1 MAISSFYRHW
11 LTRLFAPDRQ
21 LRNTYQSFRNVLRE
35 DGIALELLADLETHI
50 YGHNPADDARIAY
63 LTEQLTA
70 AVGAMTRHLL
80 AMNPATYPGLTEKHR
95 QLAATIDKT
104 LLPSKATTSPPYI
117 LELSQAADFP
127 GLAGGKA
134 ANLSATGRAGV
145 PVPPGFVV
153 TANAFHRF
161 VADNRLENEFTERFR
176 MVHADDNQTIIRIT
190 GELQELILAAEIPAD
205 IARQITEAVT
215 ILGNVPLL
223 AVRSSALAEDGRISF
238 AGQYASELN
247 VPAAEVLAAYKR
259 VIAGKYCPRAV
270 TYRIRHGLSDADTAM
285 AVLVIPMFQP
295 HASGVVYTRDPATF
309 TAAEAIGVYAVSGL
323 AEGLVDGSR
332 IPEKYYLSRQPP
344 IACLPENPAVEKSL
358 LREPELLQLGRW
370 GMVLENHFGCPQDI
384 EWVKSDTAMT
394 VLQCRRL
401 HQKKDPPPTL
411 VQPSDLDH
419 IIYSNLHC
427 AAAGIACGPVFHA
440 PNGRAFRDIPIGSVV
455 VTPTLRPALS
465 QFLDRVAG
473 VVAQSGSRASHFASV
488 ARERGIPV
496 LVGEAV
502 DLPTGQVVTVDA
514 GSGRVFRGCVNALLQ
529 TGKRRNARDFP
540 AGKYAE
546 LASHTVHLGLTDPD
560 SPAFAPE
567 HCRSMHD
574 LIRFCHEKCVQEMF
588 SLVGRKGRGLG
599 KAQKLVTDLPLV
611 LYVLDL
617 DGHPNSR
624 ARDSVAVEDL
634 SSVPMRACWQGMSDP
649 RIVWDKSQHHVDWEG
664 FDQLSGGIFSLD
676 SRLLASYAVV
686 SRDYL
691 HLNIRFGYHF
701 SIVDALCGEQAGA
714 NYINFRFKGGG
725 AAVARQHFRLAF
737 IDHVLTS
744 FDFQTTWRGEMLD
757 ATLARAAAAEMA
769 QALRRLGMLLAATRM
784 MDMRMASRQQ
794 ALDEA
799 EKFIALAGTGPQDPK
814 AHP

>member
-1 MAISSFYRHW
+1 MAITSFYRHW
-11 LTRLFAPDRQ
+11 LTRLFTPDRQ
-21 LRNTYQSFRNVLRE
+21 LRNTYQAFRNVLRE

-50 YGHNPADDARIAY
+50 YGHNPADDARISY
-63 LTEQLTA
+63 LIGQLTT
-70 AVGAMTRHLL
+70 AVGAMARHLL
-80 AMNPATYPGLTEKHR
+80 TMNPASYPGLLEKHR
-95 QLAATIDKT
+95 QLATVIEEN
-104 LLPSKATTSPPYI
+104 LHPSAVATTPPYI
-117 LELSQAADFP
+117 LDLSQAADFP
-127 GLAGGKA
+127 DLAGGKA
-134 ANLSATGRAGV
+134 ANLSATGRTGV
-145 PVPPGFVV
+145 PIPPGFVV

-161 VADNRLENEFTERFR
+161 VADNHLENEFTERFR
-176 MVHADDNQTIIRIT
+176 MVHADDHRTIIRIT

-215 ILGNVPLL
+215 TLGDAPLL

-247 VPAAEVLAAYKR
+247 VPNADIHAAYKR

-270 TYRIRHGLSDADTAM
+270 SYRIRHGLSDADTAM
-285 AVLVIPMFQP
+285 AALVIPMFQP
-295 HASGVVYTRDPATF
+295 LASGVVYTLDPAAF

-344 IACLPENPAVEKSL
+344 FVSLPENLAEEKSL
-358 LREPELLQLGRW
+358 LAEPELLQLGTW
-370 GMVLENHFGCPQDI
+370 AMVLENHFGCPQDI
-384 EWVKSDTAMT
+384 EWVKSATAMT

-411 VQPSDLDH
+411 VQAADLDH
-419 IIYSNLHC
+419 ILYSNLHC
-427 AAAGIACGPVFHA
+427 AAAGIACGPVYHA

-473 VVAQSGSRASHFASV
+473 VVAHSGSRASHFASV

-502 DLPTGQVVTVDA
+502 ELPAGQVITVDA

-529 TGKRRNARDFP
+529 TDKRRNTSDFP
-540 AGKYAE
+540 MGKYAE
-546 LASHTVHLGLTDPD
+546 LAGHTVHLGLTDPD

-599 KAQKLVTDLPLV
+599 KAQKLETDLPLV
-611 LYVLDL
+611 IYVLDL
-617 DGHPNSR
+617 DGHPDAR
-624 ARDSVAVEDL
+624 ARDSLALEDL

-664 FDQLSGGIFSLD
+664 FDQVSGGIFSLD
-676 SRLLASYAVV
+676 SQLLASYAVV
-686 SRDYL
+686 SQDYL

-701 SIVDALCGEQAGA
+701 SIVDALCGDQAGA

-725 AAVARQHFRLAF
+725 AAIAQQRFRLAF

-757 ATLARAAAAEMA
+757 AALARASAAETA

-784 MDMRMASRQQ
+784 MDMRMSSQEQ
-794 ALDEA
+794 ALAEA
-799 EKFIALAGTGPQDPK
+799 EKFIVQADDRRG
-814 AHP
+814 

>member
-1 MAISSFYRHW
+1 MAIPSFYRHW

-21 LRNTYQSFRNVLRE
+21 LRNTYQAFRNVLRE
-35 DGIALELLADLETHI
+35 DGVALELLADLETHI
-50 YGHNPADDARIAY
+50 YGHNPADDARISLLAG
-63 LTEQLTA
+63 QLTA
-70 AVGAMTRHLL
+70 AVGAMAQHLL
-80 AMNPATYPGLTEKHR
+80 AMNPAGYPGLTEKHR
-95 QLAATIDKT
+95 RLAAAIEHT
-104 LLPSKATTSPPYI
+104 LQPSAVTTSPPYI
-117 LELSQAADFP
+117 LGLSQAADFP
-127 GLAGGKA
+127 ELGGGKA

-145 PVPPGFVV
+145 PIPPGFVV

-161 VADNRLENEFTERFR
+161 VADNRLENDFTERFR
-176 MVHADDNQTIIRIT
+176 MVHADDHQTIIRIT
-190 GELQELILAAEIPAD
+190 GELQELILAAEIPEE
-205 IARQITEAVT
+205 IARQITEAAAA
-215 ILGNVPLL
+215 LGDIPLL

-247 VPAAEVLAAYKR
+247 VPTAEIHAAYKR

-270 TYRIRHGLSDADTAM
+270 SYRIRHGLSDADTAM

-295 HASGVVYTRDPATF
+295 LASGVVYTLDPAAF

-344 IACLPENPAVEKSL
+344 IAALSEILVENESL
-358 LREPELLQLGRW
+358 LKESELLQLGTW
-370 GMVLENHFGCPQDI
+370 AMVLENHFGCPQDI
-384 EWVKSDTAMT
+384 EWVKSAATMT

-401 HQKKDPPPTL
+401 HQKKDPPPAL
-411 VQPSDLDH
+411 VQAADLEQ
-419 IIYSNLHC
+419 IIYSDLHC
-427 AAAGIACGPVFHA
+427 AAAGIACGPVYHA

-473 VVAQSGSRASHFASV
+473 VVAHSGSRASHFASV

-502 DLPTGQVVTVDA
+502 DLPAGQIVTVDA
-514 GSGRVFRGCVNALLQ
+514 GSGRVFRGCVNTLLQ
-529 TGKRRNARDFP
+529 TDKRRNASDFP
-540 AGKYAE
+540 AGKYAG
-546 LASHTVHLGLTDPD
+546 LASHTVHLGLTDPA
-560 SPAFAPE
+560 SPTFTPE

-574 LIRFCHEKCVQEMF
+574 LIRFCHEKCVDEMF

-599 KAQKLVTDLPLV
+599 KAQKLATDLPLV
-611 LYVLDL
+611 IYVLDL
-617 DGHPNSR
+617 DGHPHHR

-686 SRDYL
+686 SHDYL

-725 AAVARQHFRLAF
+725 AAVARQQFRLAF

-757 ATLARAAAAEMA
+757 AALARGSAAETA
-769 QALRRLGMLLAATRM
+769 QALRRLGMVLAATRM
-784 MDMRMASRQQ
+784 MDMRMASREQ

-799 EKFIALAGTGPQDPK
+799 ERFITLALTSPQ
-814 AHP
+814 